1 MGHTHQPQ
9 SLCGEAARCRAAAQ
23 SAGGLDR
30 GNGLTLQDRVK
41 AALAEALT
49 GITRHESTVLQ
60 RCLSRAIQSRRTSEV
75 NWGRGRARE
84 LQIRINSMNYS
95 LRSVVTLSASPWTAT
110 ESRGSLWKAGPAAQS
125 FAIPSSVDVHGDL
138 FGGTYD
144 QVPARVVPRALRA
157 LLL

>member
-60 RCLSRAIQSRRTSEV
+60 RCLSRAIQSRRTSGV

-95 LRSVVTLSASPWTAT
+95 LRSVVTLSAII
-110 ESRGSLWKAGPAAQS
+110 KKY
-125 FAIPSSVDVHGDL
+125 FKIIK
-138 FGGTYD
+138 
-144 QVPARVVPRALRA
+144 LR
-157 LLL
+157 